1 MVTLLSNILEDAD
14 DEIERTAEEAV
25 KAAVVETSGEIAYQQ
40 SIAESWKAEAT
51 KIDASRGRWR
61 NAALI
66 EALVLVGGVLG
77 FGLTR

>member
-1 MVTLLSNILEDAD
+1 MNLLSNILEDAD
-14 DEIERTAEEAV
+14 DEIGRTAEEAV
-25 KAAVVETSGEIAYQQ
+25 KAAVVETSGEIAYEQ
-40 SIAESWKAEAT
+40 SIAESWKAEAA

-61 NAALI
+61 NTALI